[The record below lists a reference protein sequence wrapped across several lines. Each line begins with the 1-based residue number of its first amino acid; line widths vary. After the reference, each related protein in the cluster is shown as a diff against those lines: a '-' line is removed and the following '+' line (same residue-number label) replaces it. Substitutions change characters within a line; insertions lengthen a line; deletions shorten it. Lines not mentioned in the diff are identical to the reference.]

1 MFCKQCSGYVTW
13 TMYMVYVP
21 LSIPHTDNFSSANTT
36 KSQDKN
42 GSTLLNKH
50 YTGELAKEIV
60 PDPKRSVWNLLPFLL
75 ALEPRVSLQGRRRQS
90 MAGATLPFPS
100 GCAESWQSDLSTRR
114 LIDCMPV
121 RAVTPCRYQVL

>member
-1 MFCKQCSGYVTW
+1 MLLGQCTW
-13 TMYMVYVP
+13 CTC
-21 LSIPHTDNFSSANTT
+21 LFLFHILTISHQLTLQNLRT
-36 KSQDKN
+36 KN

-60 PDPKRSVWNLLPFLL
+60 PDLKRSVWNLLPFLL
-75 ALEPRVSLQGRRRQS
+75 ALRPRESLQGRRRQS
-90 MAGATLPFPS
+90 TAGATLPFPS
-100 GCAESWQSDLSTRR
+100 GCAESRQSDLSTRR